1 MARPHRSRC
10 ICSLPTICEFSP
22 KTGTTVRKNII
33 MTVDE
38 YEVIRL
44 IDLLELTQEEC
55 ALQLEVSRTTVTAI
69 YTAARRK
76 LAQSIIEGETLLIQ
90 GGNIGGFK
98 ELAPILLV
106 FHAKAFHIEEH
117 DLGVIILL
125 DIPDKVIEADIHLV
139 ADGGPA
145 AVAHAALFGVE
156 IQIDAEVAAL
166 QHEAHGAGGKVDDA
180 RVQADRRTVHPHA
193 VGAHDAHV

>member
-22 KTGTTVRKNII
+22 KTGPTVRKNII

-76 LAQSIIEGETLLIQ
+76 LAQAIIEGEPLLIQ
-90 GGNIGGFK
+90 GGNITVCSHT
-98 ELAPILLV
+98 ESCS
-106 FHAKAFHIEEH
+106 HYCC
-117 DLGVIILL
+117 
-125 DIPDKVIEADIHLV
+125 KVPRNRIHKG
-139 ADGGPA
+139 D
-145 AVAHAALFGVE
+145 
-156 IQIDAEVAAL
+156 
-166 QHEAHGAGGKVDDA
+166 
-180 RVQADRRTVHPHA
+180 
-193 VGAHDAHV
+193 